1 LPKPRVRGAGLVPIA
16 VEPETAAKL
25 ALIEAVRE
33 AGISKSELARRLG
46 KDEKQARR
54 ILDPMHP
61 TKLVTLIA
69 ALRALGQR
77 LVIGVEHA
85 DAA

>member
-1 LPKPRVRGAGLVPIA
+1 MDCH
-16 VEPETAAKL
+16 ETAAKL